1 MNNQDLLEIAQQLK
15 QLNKNQ
21 EIANYLKLYEITK
34 EPKILEYVCS
44 LMGVKMQQSDVSKQF
59 K

>member
-44 LMGVKMQQSDVSKQF
+44 LMGVKMQQLDVSKQF